1 MSGDRR
7 RTVEYLRF
15 VATAVAV
22 AVALGLAGI
31 WPTIRLAGAAALPAL
46 GAGCA
51 VAVIASALGGLPLAL
66 HGPEPVKRPQAVL
79 LATTLR
85 LLSVIALGSAAL
97 ASGRFAGRPLVLW
110 TALCYVALLA
120 VDSRYAMRTAGGT
133 RAQGGPGNLAG
144 I

>member
-1 MSGDRR
+1 MNDARR
-7 RTVEYLRF
+7 RTVGEYLRF

-31 WPTIRLAGAAALPAL
+31 WPTMRLAGAVALPAL
-46 GAGCA
+46 VAGCA
-51 VAVIASALGGLPLAL
+51 VAVIASALGGLPLVFY
-66 HGPEPVKRPQAVL
+66 GPEPVKRPQAVL

-110 TALCYVALLA
+110 TALSYVAQLA
-120 VDSRYAMRTAGGT
+120 VDSRYAMRAAGGP
-133 RAQGGPGNLAG
+133 RAQSGPGQAA
-144 I
+144 